1 MAEIHY
7 LKKIQVKNFKNKR
20 DISDLVILFVLKNLV
35 ALRKSFG
42 MVWNGPTQI
51 FKSISSKMAKIDSN
65 NPSGDTFSVP
75 FEILQKFELG
85 LKPHSETECILYID
99 R

>member
-20 DISDLVILFVLKNLV
+20 DISDLVILLVLKILV

-42 MVWNGPTQI
+42 MVWNDSVPI
-51 FKSISSKMAKIDSN
+51 FRSIYWKMAKIDSN

-75 FEILQKFELG
+75 FNFHDFKFSQK
-85 LKPHSETECILYID
+85 
-99 R
+99 